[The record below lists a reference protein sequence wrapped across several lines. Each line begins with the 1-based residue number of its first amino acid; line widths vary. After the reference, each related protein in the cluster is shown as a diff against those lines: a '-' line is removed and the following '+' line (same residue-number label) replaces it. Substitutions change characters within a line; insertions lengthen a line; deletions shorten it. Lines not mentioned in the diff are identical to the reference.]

1 MQRLCADH
9 LFKNY
14 GSRAEDGSPAPPAI
28 PDEPPL
34 RVAQGETFE
43 IETVDTCHRFM
54 LTEETTLQY
63 RDGPMAGN
71 PSTGPVYV
79 EGIRAGDV
87 IAVTIEELDVLGHT
101 LLGAGGDDT
110 LLPPAMLEARE
121 DFVRI
126 EHGVAHFPG
135 GVTARV
141 RPMYGCFGVVPSE
154 PCPEPYGHGGNMDIP
169 DICAGNTVHVRCQ
182 RDGAYFA
189 CGDGHALQGDGEING
204 FSLEVSLRGRLRI
217 DMSRYQTLG
226 AMLIETPDRY
236 ITVGVQRDMK
246 ESVTDAVTAMA
257 ELFAANRGVSVMD
270 AYQCVSHVGDLR
282 VGAIWPLWS
291 EYDIPIPICLHLAR
305 EHFV

>member
-1 MQRLCADH
+1 
-9 LFKNY
+9 
-14 GSRAEDGSPAPPAI
+14 
-28 PDEPPL
+28 
-34 RVAQGETFE
+34 
-43 IETVDTCHRFM
+43 M
-54 LTEETTLQY
+54 LSEETTLHY

-101 LLGAGGDDT
+101 LLGAGGADT
-110 LLPPAMLEARE
+110 LLPAAMQEARE

-126 EHGVAHFPG
+126 EHGVAQFPG
-135 GVTARV
+135 GVTAPV

-154 PCPEPYGHGGNMDIP
+154 ACPEPYGHGGNMDIP
-169 DICAGNTVHVRCQ
+169 DVCAGNTVHVRCQ

-217 DMSRYQTLG
+217 DMSPYQTLG
-226 AMLIETPDRY
+226 AMLIETPDRH
-236 ITVGVQRDMK
+236 ITVGVKRDMK

-257 ELFAANRGVSVMD
+257 ELFADARGVTVMD
-270 AYQCVSHVGDLR
+270 AYQFVSHVGDLR

-291 EYDIPIPICLHLAR
+291 EYDIPIPMCLHLAR